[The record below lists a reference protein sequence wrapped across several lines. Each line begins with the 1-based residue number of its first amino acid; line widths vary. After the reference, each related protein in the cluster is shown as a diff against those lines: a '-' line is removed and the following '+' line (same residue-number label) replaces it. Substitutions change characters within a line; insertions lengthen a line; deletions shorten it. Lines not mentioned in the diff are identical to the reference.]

1 VADALVTAEKV
12 AKRYGDGS
20 VATDAL
26 KEVSFAVPAGQFV
39 SITGASGCG
48 KSTLLNLLAGLDEPT
63 SGRITIAGE
72 DLAVLSADA
81 RSDLR
86 LRRIGF
92 VFQAWNL
99 LPMFTAFENVTTP
112 LEFLGVGWREA
123 RRRAASVLEAVNVP
137 ASAHHRLPPDLSGGE
152 QQRTAIA
159 RALVTEPQLLLADE
173 PTGNL
178 DSVTGR
184 AILDL
189 MSELNR
195 TRRVTVIMVT
205 HSAFAATYGHR
216 TIELADG
223 RIVRDVAVAPGRHLH
238 LVSDADLA

>member
-1 VADALVTAEKV
+1 LSGALVTAEDLV
-12 AKRYGDGS
+12 KRYGDGD
-20 VATDAL
+20 VATEAL
-26 KEVSFAVPAGQFV
+26 RGVSFAVPAGQFV

-63 SGRITIAGE
+63 SGRVTIGGA
-72 DLAVLSADA
+72 DLASLSADA

-92 VFQAWNL
+92 VFQDWNL
-99 LPMFTAFENVTTP
+99 LPTFTAFENVTAP

-123 RRRAASVLEAVNVP
+123 RKRAAAGLEAARVP
-137 ASAHHRLPPDLSGGE
+137 AGAHHRLPADLSGGE
-152 QQRTAIA
+152 QQRAAIA

-189 MSELNR
+189 IAESNR
-195 TRRVTVIMVT
+195 VRSLTVIMVT

-223 RIVRDVAVAPGRHLH
+223 RIVRDVAVAPGPSLH
-238 LVSDADLA
+238 LVPDA